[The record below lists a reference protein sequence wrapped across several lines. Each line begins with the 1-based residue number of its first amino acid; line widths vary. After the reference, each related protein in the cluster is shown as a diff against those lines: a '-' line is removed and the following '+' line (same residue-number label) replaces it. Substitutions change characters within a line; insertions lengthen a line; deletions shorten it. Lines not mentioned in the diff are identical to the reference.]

1 MINDRG
7 PVTQRRTFFVNV
19 ILFCA
24 IPVLLLPSLWAQ
36 NYGQV
41 RALKGRAATV
51 TRQKNDFVAR
61 VLHSYDISCQIT
73 PEGIVARLQIENR
86 WYDINQIEI
95 VPLTQEVEGGYKVTG
110 HEIFFYTEGEILHLV
125 SAATIR

>member
-1 MINDRG
+1 M
-7 PVTQRRTFFVNV
+7 QRQKMFFA
-19 ILFCA
+19 ILVSLAMF
-24 IPVLLLPSLWAQ
+24 VLVLSQVWAQ

-61 VLHSYDISCQIT
+61 VLNSYGIPCQVT
-73 PEGIVARLQIENR
+73 QEGIVARLHMENR
-86 WYDINQIEI
+86 WYDVNQIDI
-95 VPLTQEVEGGYKVTG
+95 VPVTKQVEGGYKVTG